1 MAVATR
7 TPCESKSKRLDSL
20 SPPPMI
26 GVPAQ
31 AAARELP
38 LTSEPSL
45 GDLAPLTSEQPL
57 AAEPPLVA
65 EPSGRGGAEAIGV

>member
-7 TPCESKSKRLDSL
+7 TQCERKSKRLSKASL
-20 SPPPMI
+20 PPLV

-31 AAARELP
+31 TAARELP

-45 GDLAPLTSEQPL
+45 GDLAPLTAEQPL
-57 AAEPPLVA
+57 AAESPLVA

>member
-1 MAVATR
+1 
-7 TPCESKSKRLDSL
+7 
-20 SPPPMI
+20 MI

-38 LTSEPSL
+38 LTSEPSP

>member
-1 MAVATR
+1 
-7 TPCESKSKRLDSL
+7 
-20 SPPPMI
+20 MI

-31 AAARELP
+31 AAAREVP
-38 LTSEPSL
+38 LTSEPPL

-57 AAEPPLVA
+57 AAQSPLVS

>member
-1 MAVATR
+1 MS
-7 TPCESKSKRLDSL
+7 PQG
-20 SPPPMI
+20 PPPMI

-31 AAARELP
+31 AAAREVP
-38 LTSEPSL
+38 LTSEPPL

-57 AAEPPLVA
+57 AAQSPLVS